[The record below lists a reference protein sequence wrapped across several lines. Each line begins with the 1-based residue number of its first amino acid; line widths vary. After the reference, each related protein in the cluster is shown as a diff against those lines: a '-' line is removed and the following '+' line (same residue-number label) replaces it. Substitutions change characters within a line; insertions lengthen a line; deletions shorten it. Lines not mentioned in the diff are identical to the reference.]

1 MNIDITLILNS
12 VIALAAAIVSTVI
25 IPWIRSKTTT
35 QQREALMAWV
45 KIAVEAAEQIF
56 SGEGRG
62 DEKKKYVAA
71 FLEEKGFKI
80 DGRSVDAAIEAA
92 VRQINSEGISL
103 S

>member
-25 IPWIRSKTTT
+25 IPWIRSKTTA

-56 SGEGRG
+56 NGEGRG

-80 DGRSVDAAIEAA
+80 DWHSVDAAIEAA
-92 VRQINSEGISL
+92 VRQINSERISL